1 MASDIDIAVSA
12 RHPGI
17 VSAGKAHEGL
27 AAWWGLLEADPLLV
41 GVVVAAIVLF
51 AAVYVVLR
59 LRRGSR

>member
-1 MASDIDIAVSA
+1 
-12 RHPGI
+12 

-41 GVVVAAIVLF
+41 GVVVAAIALF

-59 LRRGSR
+59 LRRGSRRGSQ